1 MPNQR
6 KLGPGGGQWT
16 PRSLKNLAL
25 WYDSSDVG
33 SMYTTDAGPV
43 ATITDPRDISGLVGW
58 WDASDIT
65 TAGSVTTLSDKSGN
79 GYNVTQPN
87 AAERPTAILNALNGK
102 TVLRFDGGDGLQ
114 GNISPSI
121 STNTYTVF
129 AVCRLFAALTNGRV
143 FSMGGASADFAAGS
157 IIPICTNATS
167 GTQLS
172 AYTGTG
178 TPNNVSGVSGFG
190 GTFAVFSGSFSA
202 GTVSNAVDGA
212 KAATGAGTLTTAI
225 TRVAI
230 GAQIG
235 GGSSALNG
243 EIAEVIYYRTAL
255 TAAERASVEAWLG
268 NKYGIPSVHKP
279 VSSESLAVAAPTDL
293 PGCVGW
299 WDSADLS
306 SMKSNSDGTGDITS
320 ASVTANTAAVGYWR
334 DKSSVGAHLTQATES
349 KKPKVL
355 LNAVNGNAALTFNRT
370 NLQTLI
376 SNNYTATNGLYGMTR
391 FVVMQSTA
399 TTDAPMAMKVSTS
412 SYNVSNTFGWQNG
425 STRFYYNGSN
435 ADLAYISAGGS
446 GASITLNIY
455 SDVYTGGHA
464 PTAVAYYGGNPTA
477 TVISGT
483 LPSVT
488 GAAGVTDTNLYVGSN
503 TDVNFYWLG
512 PIAEVIIF
520 NRALSSVEVDRIH
533 KYLAQKWGF
542 SGVSNPRP
550 PVGYLK
556 DKSVNA
562 RHATQTLGSQRPA
575 LSDWN
580 TRRAVNFDGTD
591 DTLLTPSITASSLFD
606 STGACAWVVYE
617 PNNDT
622 NYGVLRTGT
631 GAAGYERFTNGS
643 SYHAMFRTDRLP
655 AVLPGAPSSGKTILT
670 SAVTGS
676 SHSLHV
682 NGAEYQSFPSSTYA
696 LWRAASGQWA
706 IGTDTQPLT
715 GAISEIIV
723 LGRAPTAAEVR
734 RVHAYLSA
742 KWGVTIAPQVSNAEA
757 QNWISRVY
765 AAGGT
770 VSTATAAAVNQ
781 FCTTFTTYTALRGL
795 IYRLNLFCGNSDA
808 SLIAARTPIYLS
820 PNPTSANLFKHGND
834 LTNAAWGSSGGAG
847 LPTRAVATTEPSPF
861 GPCPTKLTTPTSAA
875 NYQIYQNPS
884 VYSQTVTMSVWLKA
898 ATGTVDMQWLQ
909 GGAAAGT
916 FTVTT
921 SWANYITTFSMPTY
935 AAQDVRCGLAT
946 VTPLTGSQYVLAYG
960 MSLTLGSS
968 LSSYTQPVYGNAM
981 DANSATPFVAADY
994 TELGPNG
1001 GLSPNG
1007 ANKFLDTG
1015 LTPAHLP
1022 STRHHLMVYETAKPA
1037 GSYRVRIGCRETSG
1051 GANTHSITNT
1061 VATDTIFYTQGVTN
1075 AGGPTVAYAESS
1087 GLLIGTSV
1095 SASNVLTKN
1104 NFGPASSTA
1113 INRTAFP
1120 AIPYYVFAL
1129 NNGGAAGDHM
1139 NNGRLAAYSIGSF
1152 LAPSS
1157 QTILA
1162 NAVQTFQTTLSRLSA
1177 GAGSDY
1183 SDITN
1188 PDALD
1193 WMTRV
1198 YLNGGSVS
1206 PATATAVNTFC
1217 NAIDAAGIRDRFF
1230 RLNVFAGNSD
1240 GALAAVRTPLY
1251 LGPTAGGAQYG
1262 ALIDDNV
1269 NFVQSDY
1276 SPTTGLTGN
1285 TTSGK
1290 YLKTGLPVST
1300 FTGNNLH
1307 MGVGLYTSAPA
1318 PSIGS
1323 TLLGFGNAGGA
1334 YLMADRLISSLRYFQ
1349 FGTGASGAGPSSGIL
1364 DSGNYVASY
1373 PLAYRNGLNT
1383 GLSATSFANLTS
1395 SSDFAVFGQSTGTGY
1410 GNTTSSRLTWYSIG
1424 IAFPTN
1430 LSGMGATQEK
1440 VNAFTSAIANLQTA
1454 LGRTFS

>member
-1 MPNQR
+1 MPNQ
-6 KLGPGGGQWT
+6 KTLKPGGGKWT
-16 PRSLKNLAL
+16 PKSLKNLAL
-25 WYDSSDVG
+25 WYDASDLG

-43 ATITDPRDISGLVGW
+43 TPVTLPTDIAGCVGW
-58 WDASDIT
+58 WDASDAASIT
-65 TAGSVTTLSDKSGN
+65 QSGGLVSQWNDKSGLNNHATASGLARPTLTARGLN
-79 GYNVTQPN
+79 GRSVMTFDGTHNVMTVAASANFNSNDVTYFIVFRRLSGTNGTPYSKINASNGTFGFAVRCRPDAELWMLQRNASVNAVLIANANTTTAARIYTVTSSTTATGVVDGIN
-87 AAERPTAILNALNGK
+87 AASATGQTASHSLNQN
-102 TVLRFDGGDGLQ
+102 VLF
-114 GNISPSI
+114 
-121 STNTYTVF
+121 
-129 AVCRLFAALTNGRV
+129 
-143 FSMGGASADFAAGS
+143 GAYA
-157 IIPICTNATS
+157 
-167 GTQLS
+167 
-172 AYTGTG
+172 
-178 TPNNVSGVSGFG
+178 
-190 GTFAVFSGSFSA
+190 
-202 GTVSNAVDGA
+202 
-212 KAATGAGTLTTAI
+212 AATD
-225 TRVAI
+225 
-230 GAQIG
+230 
-235 GGSSALNG
+235 SFNG
-243 EIAEVIYYRTAL
+243 FIAEIIHFNVALSTAD
-255 TAAERASVEAWLG
+255 RARVEAYLAAKW
-268 NKYGIPSVHKP
+268 GIPSVHKP

-306 SMKSNSDGTGDITS
+306 SMKSNSNGTGDITS
-320 ASVTANTAAVGYWR
+320 ASVTAGTAAVGYWR

-370 NLQTLI
+370 NFQTLI
-376 SNNYTATNGLYGMTR
+376 SSNYTATNGLYGMTR
-391 FVVMQSTA
+391 FAVMQSTA
-399 TTDAPMAMKVSTS
+399 TTDSPMAVKVSTS
-412 SYNVSNTFGWQNG
+412 TYNVSNTFGWQNG

-435 ADLAYISAGGS
+435 SDLLYISAGGS
-446 GASITLNIY
+446 GSSLTLNIY
-455 SDVYTGGHA
+455 SDVYTGGAA
-464 PTAVAYYGGNPTA
+464 PSAVAYYGGNSTNSV
-477 TVISGT
+477 TSGT
-483 LPSVT
+483 LPAVT
-488 GAAGVTDTNLYVGSN
+488 GGAGVTDTNLYVGSN

-520 NRALSSVEVDRIH
+520 NRALSSVEVDMVH

-591 DTLLTPSITASSLFD
+591 DALLTPSITASSVFD

-631 GAAGYERFTNGS
+631 GASGYERFTNGAN
-643 SYHAMFRTDRLP
+643 YHAMFRTDRFP
-655 AVLPGAPSSGKTILT
+655 AVLPGAPASGKTILT

-676 SHSLHV
+676 SHSLQV
-682 NGAEYQSFPSSTYA
+682 NGAEYHSVPSSTYA

-706 IGTDTQPLT
+706 LGTDTQPLT

-757 QNWISRVY
+757 RNWISRVY

-770 VSTATAAAVNQ
+770 VSAATAAAVNQ
-781 FCTTFTTYTALRGL
+781 FCTTFTTYTAIRGL

-808 SLIAARTPIYLS
+808 SLIAARTPLYLS

-834 LTNAAWGSSGGAG
+834 LTNSHWQGGG
-847 LPTRAVATTEPSPF
+847 GGIFTKTLVTSPSASELTPF
-861 GPCPTKLTTPTSAA
+861 QTIPTKLTTA
-875 NYQIYQNPS
+875 NSNPQFQIWQSPA
-884 VYSQTVTMSVWLKA
+884 VYGTTVTMSVWLKA
-898 ATGTVDMQWLQ
+898 NTGTIEMGWLK
-909 GGAAAGT
+909 GGAVATDT

-921 SWANYITTFSMPTY
+921 SWANYITTFTLPAWASQ
-935 AAQDVRCGLAT
+935 ADIRSGLYS
-946 VTPLTGSQYVLAYG
+946 VTPLNGAQHVLAYG

-981 DANSATPFVAADY
+981 DVNSATPFVAADY
-994 TELGPNG
+994 TELGPTG

-1022 STRHHLMVYETAKPA
+1022 NTRHHLMVYETAKPA

-1061 VATDTIFYTQGVTN
+1061 VATDTIFYTQGATN
-1075 AGGPTVAYAESS
+1075 AGAPQVAYAESS

-1104 NFGPASSTA
+1104 NLGPAGSTA

-1129 NNGGAAGDHM
+1129 NNGGSAGDHM
-1139 NNGRLAAYSIGSF
+1139 NSGRLAAYSIGSF

-1217 NAIDAAGIRDRFF
+1217 NAIDAAGIRSKFL
-1230 RLNVFAGNSD
+1230 RLNPFAGNSD

-1251 LGPTAGGAQYG
+1251 RGPSLAAQYG
-1262 ALIDDNV
+1262 NEMDDNV
-1269 NFVQSDY
+1269 NFVPADY
-1276 SPTTGLTGN
+1276 SLTTGLTGHSS
-1285 TTSGK
+1285 SGK
-1290 YLKTGLPVST
+1290 YLRTGLPVSAIA
-1300 FTGNNLH
+1300 GNNLH
-1307 MGVGLYTSAPA
+1307 MGAGLLTSNPNTTTGSSLLGVG
-1318 PSIGS
+1318 SIGGS
-1323 TLLGFGNAGGA
+1323 FIL
-1334 YLMADRLISSLRYFQ
+1334 ADRLQSSLPYFQ
-1349 FGTGASGAGPSSGIL
+1349 FGASQGAGPTSGNL
-1364 DSGNYVASY
+1364 STGNYVASY
-1373 PLAYRNGLNT
+1373 PTAYNNGFPLANNA
-1383 GLSATSFANLTS
+1383 SSFSNQGA
-1395 SSDFAVFGQSTGTGY
+1395 SSDFWVFAANGAGGI
-1410 GNTTSSRLTWYSIG
+1410 TSSRLGWYSIG
-1424 IAFPTN
+1424 TAFAAGTFLVP
-1430 LSGMGATQEK
+1430 SPEI
-1440 VNAFTSAIANLQTA
+1440 VAFTSAMAALQTS
-1454 LGRTFS
+1454 LGRSAS